1 MLRTIIFSTV
11 LRLNSI
17 LRIVSMSLRDFV
29 FGLGSSIFQNSKNS
43 RRDGKILEINCFAK
57 FIKNYVGTFT
67 HVMQFPMFWGVG
79 SKNKKPDTLI

>member
-17 LRIVSMSLRDFV
+17 LRIVSMSLRGFV

-57 FIKNYVGTFT
+57 FINYVGTFT